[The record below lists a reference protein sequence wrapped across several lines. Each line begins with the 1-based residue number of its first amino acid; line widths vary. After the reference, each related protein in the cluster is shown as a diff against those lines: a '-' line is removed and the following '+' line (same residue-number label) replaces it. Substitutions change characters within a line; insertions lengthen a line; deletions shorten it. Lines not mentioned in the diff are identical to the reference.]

1 MQFIFWVLLAL
12 LFHSYIGYALVMYI
26 IGLFRKQQTI
36 IHTNINCNK
45 VSIIIPAYN
54 EVLVIEQKIKNL
66 LLLNSN
72 QLQIEIIFI
81 TDGSTDNSINIINN
95 YPQIKLLHQPIR
107 QGKAVAINRAVQ
119 NATHSIIIITDAN
132 TLINK
137 DALLYMLP
145 HFNNKNIGGVSGEK
159 RIMAKGAV
167 GISESLYWQ
176 YESFMKKTESSI
188 HSVIAGAG
196 ELFAFRKELYKP
208 LQENLLIDD
217 FMLSASILQ
226 QGYRIVYEEKAI
238 ATEPPSTSLLQEAN
252 RKVRIGAGAAQAM
265 KILGFFPYKN
275 SALNFQYQ
283 TRRVIRWIIGPI
295 ALPALLI
302 FNYFIFHQTQSSL
315 FYYFL
320 YIQIVFYCMAALG
333 FLLQLLRINLK
344 LLTIP
349 FYFVFMNMCMLAGII
364 KYSVV
369 GQSVNW
375 RKAQRQE
382 ISHS

>member
-1 MQFIFWVLLAL
+1 MQFIFWVMLLL
-12 LFHSYIGYALVMYI
+12 LFHSYIGYALLMFI
-26 IGLFRKQQTI
+26 ISLFKNKRTNNI
-36 IHTNINCNK
+36 TNIYYNK
-45 VSIIIPAYN
+45 ISIIVPAYN
-54 EVLVIEQKIKNL
+54 EALVIEQKIKNL
-66 LLLNSN
+66 LSLSSN
-72 QLQIEIIFI
+72 ELQVEIIFI

-132 TLINK
+132 TIINK
-137 DALLYMLP
+137 EALMYLLP
-145 HFNNKNIGGVSGEK
+145 HFNNEKIGGVSGEK
-159 RIMAKGAV
+159 RITAKGVV

-176 YESFMKKTESSI
+176 YESFMKKTESNI

-226 QGYRIVYEEKAI
+226 QGYKIVYEEKAV
-238 ATEPPSTSLLQEAN
+238 ATEPPSTNLLQEAN

-265 KILGFFPYKN
+265 KMLGFFPYKN
-275 SALNFQYQ
+275 ATLNFQYQ
-283 TRRVIRWIIGPI
+283 TRRVIRWLIGPI
-295 ALPALLI
+295 ALPVLLVL
-302 FNYFIFHQTQSSL
+302 NYFIFIQTQSL
-315 FYYFL
+315 FFQYFL
-320 YIQIVFYCMAALG
+320 YIQIIFYANAVTD
-333 FLLQLLRINLK
+333 FLLQLLGINIK
-344 LLTIP
+344 LLAIP

-364 KYSVV
+364 KYLVV

-375 RKAQRQE
+375 SKAQRQV